1 MRKVVVNS
9 TPLLVLGNIDKLSI
23 LKELYGTIYISE
35 AVYREVIE
43 KNDKASRT
51 VLASLNWITIM
62 RIDNPQDYAMYR
74 AKLHAGEVETM
85 ILAQQ
90 KSFQADLVILD
101 DLAARKTAQYL
112 GLTVTGTLGV
122 LIKAKQKGI
131 ISEVKPLLDM
141 MMKNGFF
148 ISEKVMNMV
157 LKAAGE

>member
-9 TPLLVLGNIDKLSI
+9 TPLLVLGNINNLNI

-43 KNDKASRT
+43 KNDKASRS
-51 VLASLNWITIM
+51 VLDSLNWITVM

-112 GLTVTGTLGV
+112 GLTV
-122 LIKAKQKGI
+122 KQKGI

>member
-1 MRKVVVNS
+1 
-9 TPLLVLGNIDKLSI
+9 
-23 LKELYGTIYISE
+23 
-35 AVYREVIE
+35 
-43 KNDKASRT
+43 
-51 VLASLNWITIM
+51 
-62 RIDNPQDYAMYR
+62 MYR

-90 KSFQADLVILD
+90 KSFHANLVILD

-112 GLTVTGTLGV
+112 GLNVTGTMGV

-131 ISEVKPLLDM
+131 IAEVKPLLDE

-148 ISEKVMNMV
+148 VSNKVLQMV

>member
-1 MRKVVVNS
+1 MRKVVVNT

-23 LKELYGTIYISE
+23 LNELYGTIYITE
-35 AVYREVIE
+35 AVYREVLE
-43 KNDKASRT
+43 KNDKASKA
-51 VLASLNWITIM
+51 VLSSLDWIKVM
-62 RIDNPQDYAMYR
+62 SIDNPQDYAMYR

-90 KSFQADLVILD
+90 ESFKADLVILD

-122 LIKAKQKGI
+122 LIKANQKGI
-131 ISEVKPLLDM
+131 ISEVKPLLEKM
-141 MMKNGFF
+141 QNNGFY

-157 LKAAGE
+157 LKATGE